1 MRKKFSKK
9 FYLIE
14 TFPKKNRISIRK
26 VKEYI
31 LWVEGTTLEQL
42 YRREKK
48 MSLNALEVTNLTK
61 RIKGRNIVD
70 NVSFSVEK
78 GEIFGLLGPN
88 GAGKTTII
96 RMIVNLINRTNGKVV
111 IDSYNVDENFSEA
124 MSSLGAIVEN
134 PEFYK
139 YMSGYKNLKHYAR
152 MAKEPI
158 SEERFNE
165 VIKLV
170 GLENAIHQK
179 VKTYSLGM
187 RQRLGVAQALLHKPA
202 LLILDEPTNGLDP
215 QGIREFRDYLHLLA
229 SEGISVLVSSHLL
242 SEMQLMC
249 HRFAIIEK
257 GKLIHISN
265 MDETVSEE
273 EVSVREVTFELD
285 SPEKAVELLRNSEYE
300 VEESSVKGSELMA
313 KLPKDSIPLVNKLF
327 VENNVAVYGIYVVKA
342 TLEDRFLEITNQ
354 KREEETK

>member
-1 MRKKFSKK
+1 
-9 FYLIE
+9 
-14 TFPKKNRISIRK
+14 
-26 VKEYI
+26 
-31 LWVEGTTLEQL
+31 
-42 YRREKK
+42 
-48 MSLNALEVTNLTK
+48 MSLNALEVKNLTK

-70 NVSFSVEK
+70 DVSFTVEK

-96 RMIVNLINRTNGKVV
+96 RMIVSLINRTNGKVV
-111 IDSYNVDENFSEA
+111 VNNHDLDSDFSKA
-124 MSSLGAIVEN
+124 MSSIGAIVEN

-152 MAKEPI
+152 MAIEEVP
-158 SEERFNE
+158 EERFQE

-187 RQRLGVAQALLHKPA
+187 RQRLGVAQALLHNPA

-229 SEGISVLVSSHLL
+229 REGISVLVSSHLL

-257 GKLIHISN
+257 GKLIHVST
-265 MDETVSEE
+265 MDETVSEVDAE
-273 EVSVREVTFELD
+273 IREVTFELD
-285 SPEKAVELLRNSEYE
+285 QPKEAMEILKNSEYV
-300 VEESSVKGSELMA
+300 VEMESTKEKGLLI
-313 KLPKDSIPLVNKLF
+313 KIPKDKIPVVNKLL
-327 VENNVAVYGIYVVKA
+327 VENNVLVYGIYVAKA
-342 TLEDRFLEITNQ
+342 TLEDRFLEITKQN
-354 KREEETK
+354 REEAQK

>member
-1 MRKKFSKK
+1 
-9 FYLIE
+9 
-14 TFPKKNRISIRK
+14 
-26 VKEYI
+26 
-31 LWVEGTTLEQL
+31 
-42 YRREKK
+42 

-111 IDSYNVDENFSEA
+111 IDSHNALNDLSACYIHDNDFSKA

-158 SEERFNE
+158 TEERFNE

-187 RQRLGVAQALLHKPA
+187 RQRLGVAQALLHNPT

-229 SEGISVLVSSHLL
+229 SQGISVLVSSHLL

-257 GKLIHISN
+257 GKLIHISK
-265 MDETVSEE
+265 MDETVSEEE
-273 EVSVREVTFELD
+273 EVSVREVTFELE
-285 SPEKAVELLRNSEYE
+285 SPEKAVDILRNSDIK
-300 VEESSVKGSELMA
+300 VEEISIKERELVVKLA
-313 KLPKDSIPLVNKLF
+313 KETIPLVNKLF
-327 VENNVAVYGIYVVKA
+327 VENDVAVYGIYVVKA